1 MRGVQRQLLCVVT
14 GLLIA
19 SVAEAQD
26 QRNVLEP
33 VIPAVC
39 TTLTAELASGTTPGS
54 ISSETQLDSPRIQAA
69 LNACPAGQAV
79 ELAMGGTNDAFLT
92 GPITI
97 PSGVTLLV
105 DAGVTLYA
113 SRNPRDYDV
122 NATTH
127 TCGTVDSLGT
137 GCNPVININKT
148 VGAGIMGFG
157 TIDGRG
163 YLKMLLNGQPGLE
176 SWWDI
181 ANDANVNGGSQNN
194 PRLINGTSGIV
205 DRFTVYKI
213 RLMNSPMFHVF
224 MDVPTNFTAWG
235 VRIVTPFDARN
246 SDGIDPNY
254 GTNVTITQ
262 SHISDGDDQVA
273 IGGNKLPGASYYTVE
288 NNWFGNGHGLSIGS
302 TTLGGVRHLL
312 AQNLTWSG
320 LATDS
325 NATAVHTKSTTS
337 KGGVVQDLTYRNIC
351 TKDLRYAIWL
361 DPFNSGVV
369 TTGSSLPWYKDIL
382 IQNLHQVTP
391 STTATTTGQVIIQG
405 ANATVP
411 TEVTLDNV
419 VVDGI
424 VAKDFVNKF
433 KQTTP
438 TDSIITVGPGPVN
451 FLQFLTAQV
460 GGSANVTVNNN
471 ISNSNPPYD
480 CPADAFAPIAG
491 ELIPGPAQI
500 NPGTTPT
507 VQVQVYTTRAVSY
520 QTYLAN
526 LATDP
531 NASLALTPPTG
542 TVTVFDT
549 APDGTVTAVGQA
561 TLQVT
566 SNSGMEMVPVQ
577 LVALPAGAN
586 TLTAQYSGDSNYPA
600 FTFGNYALS
609 VGRGNTSD
617 TSLSISATSVMA
629 GNPVS
634 LTAFVG
640 GHGHSTPAGTVQFT
654 AGSLNIGS
662 APTNGQGSATVTTS
676 SLTPGTYN
684 VVASFTAQQGS
695 TASQSTPVA
704 LTVTQIPTT
713 LALTANPSPAVHG
726 TAVTITATV
735 SYPATS
741 LLPSGT
747 VTIKDGST
755 TIATLAL
762 VDGAASFTTST
773 LAVGTHSLSASYGG
787 DANFVKSSTTG
798 SVMITAP

>member
-1 MRGVQRQLLCVVT
+1 MRCLHKQLLCVVT
-14 GLLIA
+14 GLVFA
-19 SVAEAQD
+19 SVVEAQD
-26 QRNVLEP
+26 RRTVLEP
-33 VIPAVC
+33 VIPPTC
-39 TTLTAELASGTTPGS
+39 TTLNAELASGTTPGT

-69 LNACPAGQAV
+69 LSACPSGEAV

-113 SRNPRDYDV
+113 SRNPRDYD
-122 NATTH
+122 ATAAK

-137 GCNPVININKT
+137 GCNPVISINNT
-148 VGAGIMGFG
+148 VGAGIMGYG

-163 YLKMLLNGQPGLE
+163 YMKMLLNGQPGPE

-181 ANDANVNGGSQNN
+181 ANDANVNGGDQNN

-224 MDVPTNFTAWG
+224 MDVPTNFVAWG

-262 SHISDGDDQVA
+262 SHISDGDDQIA

-302 TTLGGVRHLL
+302 TTSGGVRHLL

-320 LATDS
+320 LSSDS

-337 KGGVVQDLTYRNIC
+337 KGGVVEDLTYQNIC
-351 TKDLRYAIWL
+351 TENVRYPIWF

-369 TTGSSLPWYKDIL
+369 TTGPELPWYKNIL
-382 IQNLHQVTP
+382 VQNLHSVPQ
-391 STTATTTGQVIIQG
+391 TAPGTVGQVIIQG
-405 ANATVP
+405 ANSTVP

-424 VAKDFVNKF
+424 VAADFVNKF
-433 KQTTP
+433 HQTTP
-438 TDSIITVGPGPVN
+438 TDSIITLGPDPVN
-451 FLQFLTAQV
+451 FVQFLSQP
-460 GGSANVTVNNN
+460 GVTVNNN
-471 ISNSNPPYD
+471 ISNSNPPYN
-480 CPADAFAPIAG
+480 CPANIFAPIAG
-491 ELIPGPAQI
+491 EIVPGAAEI
-500 NPGTTPT
+500 DPGTKIT
-507 VQVQVYTTRAVSY
+507 VPVQVYTTRAVPY
-520 QTYLAN
+520 QTYLSE
-526 LATDP
+526 LAGNP

-542 TVTVFDT
+542 TVTIYETSFYGLIT
-549 APDGTVTAVGQA
+549 NLGTA
-561 TLQVT
+561 TLPGT
-566 SNSGMEMVPVQ
+566 SNSGMQMVSVQ
-577 LVALPAGAN
+577 LGPLSAGAH
-586 TLTAQYSGDSNYPA
+586 TLMASYSGDSNYPA
-600 FTFGNYALS
+600 FTFGNYAVS
-609 VGRGNTSD
+609 VGRGNASN
-617 TSLSISATSVMA
+617 TSLSISAASVPA
-629 GNPVS
+629 GNPVT

-640 GHGHSTPAGTVQFT
+640 GNGHSTPQGTVQFT
-654 AGSLNIGS
+654 AGSMNLGS
-662 APTNGQGSATVTTS
+662 AQTFGTGSASVTTS

-684 VVASFTAQQGS
+684 VVASFTGQQGTTS
-695 TASQSTPVA
+695 SQSTPVA

-713 LALTANPSPAVHG
+713 LTLTANPSPTVTG
-726 TAVTITATV
+726 TTVTITAALSFPSTI
-735 SYPATS
+735 

-747 VTIKDGST
+747 VTIKDSTT
-755 TIATLAL
+755 TIATLPI

-773 LAVGTHSLSASYGG
+773 LAVGTHSLSASYSG
-787 DANFVKSSTTG
+787 DVNFVKSSGAG
-798 SVMITAP
+798 SAVITAQ

>member
-1 MRGVQRQLLCVVT
+1 MRCLQRQVLCVVA
-14 GLLIA
+14 GLLIVSA
-19 SVAEAQD
+19 AKGQD

-33 VIPAVC
+33 VIPDVC
-39 TTLTAELASGTTPGS
+39 TTLTAELASGATPGS

-69 LNACPAGQAV
+69 MNACPAGQAV

-97 PSGVTLLV
+97 PTGVTLLV

-148 VGAGIMGFG
+148 VGAGIMGYG

-163 YLKMLLNGQPGLE
+163 YMKMLLNGQPGPE

-181 ANDANVNGGSQNN
+181 ANDADVNGGDQNN

-205 DRFTVYKI
+205 DRFTLYKI

-224 MDVPTNFTAWG
+224 LDVPTNFTAWG

-288 NNWFGNGHGLSIGS
+288 DDWFGNGHGLSIGS
-302 TTLGGVRHLL
+302 TTLGGVRHLM

-351 TKDLRYAIWL
+351 TKDVRYPIWL

-369 TTGSSLPWYKDIL
+369 TTGPSLPWYKDIL

-405 ANATVP
+405 ANSTVP

-419 VVDGI
+419 IVDGI
-424 VAKDFVNKF
+424 QASDFVNKY

-451 FLQFLTAQV
+451 FVQFLT
-460 GGSANVTVNNN
+460 GTDVTLIDN
-471 ISNSNPPYD
+471 ISNSNPPRN
-480 CPADAFAPIAG
+480 CPANDFAPIAG
-491 ELIPGPAQI
+491 ELIPGPSQI
-500 NPGTTPT
+500 DPGTKQ
-507 VQVQVYTTRAVSY
+507 VIQVQVYTTRAGSY

-526 LATDP
+526 LATNP

-542 TVTVFDT
+542 TVTIYDSFFGL
-549 APDGTVTAVGQA
+549 PREVGSA
-561 TLQVT
+561 TLPGA
-566 SNSGMEMVPVQ
+566 SNSGMQTVAVQ
-577 LVALPAGAN
+577 LKPLSAGPH

-600 FTFGNYALS
+600 FTFGEYVVSAGKGAESN
-609 VGRGNTSD
+609 
-617 TSLSISATSVMA
+617 TSLSLSATSITA
-629 GNPVS
+629 GDAVT

-640 GHGHSTPAGTVQFT
+640 GPGRSTPEGTVQFT
-654 AGSLNIGS
+654 AGSMNIGS
-662 APTNGQGSATVTTS
+662 APTLLGRASVTTS
-676 SLTPGTYN
+676 SLTPGTYE
-684 VVASFTAQQGS
+684 VVASFTGQVGS
-695 TASQSTPVA
+695 TSSQSTPVA

-713 LALTANPSPAVHG
+713 LALTANPVSAVVG
-726 TAVTITATV
+726 TPVTITATLG
-735 SYPATS
+735 YPATS

-747 VTIKDGST
+747 MTIKDGST
-755 TIATLAL
+755 TIATLAV

-773 LAVGTHSLSASYGG
+773 LAVGTHSLSASYSG
-787 DANFVKSSTTG
+787 DANFVKSSATG
-798 SVMITAP
+798 SVTITAQ

>member
-1 MRGVQRQLLCVVT
+1 MRCLTRQVLCVVA
-14 GLLIA
+14 GLLVA
-19 SVAEAQD
+19 GVAEAQD

-39 TTLTAELASGTTPGS
+39 TTLNAELASGATPGS
-54 ISSETQLDSPRIQAA
+54 ISSETQLDTSRIQAA
-69 LNACPAGQAV
+69 MNACSTSSPGQAV

-92 GPITI
+92 GPLTI
-97 PSGVTLLV
+97 PNGVTLLV

-113 SRNPRDYDV
+113 SRNPRDYD
-122 NATTH
+122 ASSAM

-137 GCNPVININKT
+137 GCKAVIEINKT
-148 VGAGIMGFG
+148 VGVGIMGYG

-163 YLKMLLNGQPGLE
+163 YMKMLLNGQPGAE

-194 PRLINGTSGIV
+194 PRLIDGTSGPV
-205 DRFTVYKI
+205 DRFTLYKI
-213 RLMNSPMFHVF
+213 RLMNSPTFHVF
-224 MDVPTNFTAWG
+224 LDVPTNFTAWG

-288 NNWFGNGHGLSIGS
+288 NDWFGNGHGLSIGS
-302 TTLGGVRHLL
+302 TTSGGVRHLL

-320 LATDS
+320 LSTDS
-325 NATAVHTKSTTS
+325 NATAVHIKSTVT
-337 KGGVVQDLTYRNIC
+337 KGGVVQDLTYQNIC
-351 TKDLRYAIWL
+351 TLNVRYPIWF

-369 TTGSSLPWYKDIL
+369 TNGPLLPWYKNIL
-382 IQNLHQVTP
+382 VQNLHSVPQ
-391 STTATTTGQVIIQG
+391 TAPGTVGQVIIQG
-405 ANATVP
+405 ANSTVP

-424 VAKDFVNKF
+424 TQSDFVNKF
-433 KQTTP
+433 HQTTP
-438 TDSIITVGPGPVN
+438 SDAIITLGPGPVN
-451 FLQFLTAQV
+451 FVQFLNT
-460 GGSANVTVNNN
+460 GLDVTVNNN
-471 ISNSNPPYD
+471 ISNSNPPLD
-480 CPADAFAPIAG
+480 CPANNFAPIAG
-491 ELIPGPAQI
+491 EVIPGAAQI
-500 NPGTTPT
+500 DPGTKPV

-520 QTYLAN
+520 QTYKAN

-542 TVTVFDT
+542 TVTVYDT

-561 TLQVT
+561 TLPGA
-566 SNSGMEMVPVQ
+566 SNSGMQMVPVQ
-577 LVALPAGAN
+577 LTALPSGAN
-586 TLTAQYSGDSNYPA
+586 VVTAQYSGDSNYPA
-600 FTFGNYALS
+600 FTFGNYAVS

-617 TSLSISATSVMA
+617 TSLSLSASSITA
-629 GNPVS
+629 GDPVT

-640 GHGHSTPAGTVQFT
+640 GHGHSLPQGTVQFT

-662 APTNGQGSATVTTS
+662 APTNAQGSATLTTS

-684 VVASFTAQQGS
+684 VVASFTAPSGA

-713 LALTANPSPAVHG
+713 LALTANPASAVKG
-726 TAVTITATV
+726 TPVTITATV
-735 SYPATS
+735 SYPSTS

-773 LAVGTHSLSASYGG
+773 LAVGTHTLSASYGG

-798 SVMITAP
+798 SVTITAQ

>member
-1 MRGVQRQLLCVVT
+1 MRCFQKQMLCVVAW
-14 GLLIA
+14 LLVA
-19 SVAEAQD
+19 GVAEAQD

-33 VIPAVC
+33 VIPPTC

-54 ISSETQLDSPRIQAA
+54 ISSETQLDSTRIQAA
-69 LNACPAGQAV
+69 MNACPAGQSV
-79 ELAMGGTNDAFLT
+79 ELAMGGANDAFLT
-92 GPITI
+92 GPLTL

-127 TCGTVDSLGT
+127 TCGTVDNNGN
-137 GCNPVININKT
+137 GCNPIISVNKT

-163 YLKMLLNGQPGLE
+163 YMKMLLNGQPGPE

-181 ANDANVNGGSQNN
+181 ANDANVNGGNQNN
-194 PRLINGTSGIV
+194 PRMINGTSGTV
-205 DRFTVYKI
+205 DRLTLYKI

-224 MDVPTNFTAWG
+224 LDVPTNFTAWG

-246 SDGIDPNY
+246 SDGIDPNF

-302 TTLGGVRHLL
+302 FTLGGVRHLL

-325 NATAVHTKSTTS
+325 NATAVHIKSDVS
-337 KGGVVQDLTYRNIC
+337 KGGVVQDLTYQNIC

-361 DPFNSGVV
+361 DPFNSGL
-369 TTGSSLPWYKDIL
+369 TKTGKLLPWYKDIT

-405 ANATVP
+405 FNSTVP

-424 VAKDFVNKF
+424 QQKDFVSKF

-438 TDSIITVGPGPVN
+438 TDSIISVGPDPVN
-451 FLQFLTAQV
+451 FVQFLTGQ
-460 GGSANVTVNNN
+460 GVTLNDN
-471 ISNSNPPYD
+471 ISNSNPPRD
-480 CPADAFAPIAG
+480 CPVNAFAPIAG
-491 ELIPGPAQI
+491 EIVPGAAQI
-500 NPGTTPT
+500 DPGTKP
-507 VQVQVYTTRAVSY
+507 VIQVQVYTTRAVPY

-526 LATDP
+526 LANNQ

-542 TVTVFDT
+542 TVTIYDT
-549 APDGTVTAVGQA
+549 APDGTTTAVGST

-566 SNSGMEMVPVQ
+566 SNSGMEMVPVR

-586 TLTAQYSGDSNYPA
+586 VLTAQYSGDSNYPA
-600 FTFGNYALS
+600 FTFGNNALS
-609 VGRGNTSD
+609 VGRGDTSN
-617 TSLSISATSVMA
+617 TSLSLSATSVTA
-629 GNPVS
+629 GNPVT

-640 GHGHSTPAGTVQFT
+640 GHGHSTPQGTVQFT
-654 AGSLNIGS
+654 AASLNVGS
-662 APTNGQGSATVTTS
+662 AATNAQGNATVTTS
-676 SLTPGTYN
+676 SLTPGTYH
-684 VVASFTAQQGS
+684 VVASFTGQQGS
-695 TASQSTPVA
+695 TPSQSTPVA

-713 LALTANPSPAVHG
+713 LALTANPASAVVG
-726 TAVTITATV
+726 APVTITATV
-735 SYPATS
+735 SFPATS

-755 TIATLAL
+755 TVATLAM

-773 LAVGTHSLSASYGG
+773 LAVGTHSLSASYSG
-787 DANFVKSSTTG
+787 DANFVKSAATV
-798 SVMITAP
+798 SVTITAQ

>member
-1 MRGVQRQLLCVVT
+1 MRCFQKQMLCVIA

-19 SVAEAQD
+19 GVAEAQD
-26 QRNVLEP
+26 QRTVLEP

-39 TTLTAELASGTTPGS
+39 TTLNAELASGATPGS
-54 ISSETQLDSPRIQAA
+54 ISSETQLDTSRIQAA
-69 LNACPAGQAV
+69 LNACPAGQAM

-92 GPITI
+92 GPLTI

-127 TCGTVDSLGT
+127 TCGTVDSVGT
-137 GCNPVININKT
+137 GCNPIINVNKT
-148 VGAGIMGFG
+148 VGSGIMGYG

-163 YLKMLLNGQPGLE
+163 YMKMLINGQPGPE

-181 ANDANVNGGSQNN
+181 ANDADVNGGDQNN
-194 PRLINGTSGIV
+194 PRMINGTSGIV
-205 DRFTVYKI
+205 DRLTLYKI

-254 GTNVTITQ
+254 GTNVTITH

-288 NNWFGNGHGLSIGS
+288 NDWFGNGHGLSIGS

-325 NATAVHTKSTTS
+325 NATVVHTKSTVT

-351 TKDLRYAIWL
+351 SKDVRYAIWL

-369 TTGSSLPWYKDIL
+369 TTGPSLPWYKDIL

-391 STTATTTGQVIIQG
+391 STTSTTTGQVIIQG

-424 VAKDFVNKF
+424 VAKDFMNKF
-433 KQTTP
+433 HQTTP
-438 TDSIITVGPGPVN
+438 TDSIVTLGPDPVN
-451 FLQFLTAQV
+451 FVQFLNT
-460 GGSANVTVNNN
+460 GANVTLNNN
-471 ISNSNPPYD
+471 ISNSNPPLD
-480 CPADAFAPIAG
+480 CPANNFAPIAG
-491 ELIPGPAQI
+491 EVIPGAAQI
-500 NPGTTPT
+500 NPGTKPV
-507 VQVQVYTTRAVSY
+507 VQVQVYTTRAGSY

-526 LATDP
+526 LATNP
-531 NASLALTPPTG
+531 NASLALTAPTG
-542 TVTVFDT
+542 TVTVYDT
-549 APDGTVTAVGQA
+549 APDGTVTALGSA
-561 TLQVT
+561 TLPGA
-566 SNSGMEMVPVQ
+566 SNNGMQTVPVQ
-577 LVALPAGAN
+577 LTAFPEAGVN
-586 TLTAQYSGDSNYPA
+586 TVTAQYSGDENYPA
-600 FTFGNYALS
+600 FTFGNYVVS
-609 VGRGNTSD
+609 VSRGNTSD
-617 TSLSISATSVMA
+617 TSLSISAASITA
-629 GNPVS
+629 GDPVQ

-640 GHGHSTPAGTVQFT
+640 GHGHSLPQGTVKFT

-662 APTNGQGSATVTTS
+662 APTNAQGSAMLTTS

-684 VVASFTAQQGS
+684 VVASFTAQGGS

-713 LALTANPSPAVHG
+713 LALTANPATAVKG
-726 TAVTITATV
+726 TPVTITATV
-735 SYPATS
+735 NYPSTS

-747 VTIKDGST
+747 MTIKDGST
-755 TIATLAL
+755 TIATLPV

-787 DANFVKSSTTG
+787 DANFVKSSATG
-798 SVMITAP
+798 SVTITAQ

>member
-1 MRGVQRQLLCVVT
+1 MNSFQRQLVCLGV
-14 GLLIA
+14 GLLIG
-19 SVAEAQD
+19 SVAKAQD
-26 QRNVLEP
+26 QRTVLEP
-33 VIPAVC
+33 VIPPTC
-39 TTLTAELASGTTPGS
+39 TTLNAELASGATPGT
-54 ISSETQLDSPRIQAA
+54 ISSETQLDTSRIQMAMS
-69 LNACPAGQAV
+69 ACPAGEAV
-79 ELAMGGTNDAFLT
+79 ELATGTDSGGGTNDAFLT
-92 GPITI
+92 GPLQI

-137 GCNPVININKT
+137 GCNPVISVNKT
-148 VGAGIMGFG
+148 VGAGIMGYG

-163 YLKMLLNGQPGLE
+163 YMKMLLNGQPGPK

-181 ANDANVNGGSQNN
+181 ANDADVNGGDQNN
-194 PRLINGTSGIV
+194 PRLINGTSGTV
-205 DRFTVYKI
+205 DRLTLYKI

-254 GTNVTITQ
+254 GTNVTITN

-320 LATDS
+320 LSTDS
-325 NATAVHTKSTTS
+325 NATAVHIKSDVS
-337 KGGVVQDLTYRNIC
+337 KGGVVQDLTYQNIC
-351 TKDLRYAIWL
+351 TLNVRYPIWF
-361 DPFNSGVV
+361 DPFNSGLSK
-369 TTGSSLPWYKDIL
+369 TGNLLPWYKGIL
-382 IQNLHQVTP
+382 IQNLHSVPQ
-391 STTATTTGQVIIQG
+391 TAPGTVGQVIIQG
-405 ANATVP
+405 ANSTVP

-424 VAKDFVNKF
+424 TQSDFVNKF
-433 KQTTP
+433 HQTTP
-438 TDSIITVGPGPVN
+438 TDAIITVGPDPVN
-451 FLQFLTAQV
+451 FVQFLS
-460 GGSANVTVNNN
+460 GPDVTLIDN
-471 ISNSNPPYD
+471 IANSNPPRD
-480 CPADAFAPIAG
+480 CPANDFAPIAG
-491 ELIPGPAQI
+491 ELIPGPVQI
-500 NPGTTPT
+500 DPGAKP
-507 VQVQVYTTRAVSY
+507 VIDVQVYTTRAVPY

-526 LATDP
+526 LATNP
-531 NASLALTPPTG
+531 NASLVLTPPTG
-542 TVTVFDT
+542 TVAIYDT
-549 APDGTVTAVGQA
+549 IGSTQIRKLGSAA
-561 TLQVT
+561 LQVEG
-566 SNSGMEMVPVQ
+566 NSGMDMAPVQ
-577 LVALPAGAN
+577 LVPLAAGIH
-586 TLTAQYSGDSNYPA
+586 TLTAQYSGDANYPA
-600 FTFGNYALS
+600 FTFGNYVVS
-609 VGRGNTSD
+609 VGRGAESNTSLN
-617 TSLSISATSVMA
+617 LSETSVMA
-629 GNPVS
+629 GDTVT

-640 GHGHSTPAGTVQFT
+640 GPGRSMPQGTVKFT
-654 AGSLNIGS
+654 AGSLDIGS
-662 APTNGQGSATVTTS
+662 APTFGLGKATVTTS

-684 VVASFTAQQGS
+684 VVASFTGQVGS
-695 TASQSTPVA
+695 TSSQSAPQT

-713 LALTANPSPAVHG
+713 LALMASPATAVSG

-755 TIATLAL
+755 TIATLPL
-762 VDGAASFTTST
+762 VDGAASFTTNT
-773 LAVGTHSLSASYGG
+773 LAVGTHSLSANYSG
-787 DANFVKSSTTG
+787 DADFVKSSTTG
-798 SVMITAP
+798 SVTITTAP